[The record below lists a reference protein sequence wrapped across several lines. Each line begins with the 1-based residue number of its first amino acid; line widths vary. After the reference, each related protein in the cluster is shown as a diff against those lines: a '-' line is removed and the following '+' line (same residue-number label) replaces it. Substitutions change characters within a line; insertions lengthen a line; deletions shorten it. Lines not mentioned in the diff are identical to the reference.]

1 MTSRVCLILFLFSH
15 CALAQF
21 DAASHRLRV
30 RIMFANG
37 DCDASTLVKLSAR
50 SGQASEAVPNDRCE
64 VEFMVPD
71 GTYGLHVSGRSFVVH
86 DSVISTSPGSTDVE
100 VKVTPRDDSM
110 HMASM
115 ALSPSVSLADLRV
128 PPKAHKEL
136 EKASKQ
142 IGQKDFT
149 KAIRTL
155 QHAIDL
161 YPTYADAYNNLG
173 TIYAHMGD
181 REREREA
188 LEKAISL
195 NDHLAPAYANLGR
208 LGLVTGD
215 FEAAERAL
223 QKASS
228 CDPLDGITL
237 LLLAYAQFMQKN
249 IDAAIE
255 TSRQAHALRSTHA
268 FVHQIAARAFEQK
281 RDVTSAIAELQLFI
295 KEEPSGPRAESAR
308 KELAL
313 VQAVPH

>member
-1 MTSRVCLILFLFSH
+1 MTSRVCIIFLLLSRF
-15 CALAQF
+15 ALAQF
-21 DAASHRLRV
+21 DGASHRVRV
-30 RIMFANG
+30 RVAFANG
-37 DCDASTLVKLSAR
+37 VCDASARVRLSGR
-50 SGQASEAVPNDRCE
+50 SGPASEAVPNDRCE

-71 GTYGLHVSGRSFVVH
+71 GTYRLHVFGRGFAVN
-86 DSVISTSPGSTDVE
+86 DSVITTSPGSTDLE

-110 HMASM
+110 HMVSM
-115 ALSPSVSLADLRV
+115 ALSPLVSVADLRA
-128 PPKAHKEL
+128 PAKAHKEL

-142 IGQKDFT
+142 IGQKDFA

-155 QHAIDL
+155 QQTIER
-161 YPTYADAYNNLG
+161 YPAYADAYNNLG
-173 TIYAHMGD
+173 TIYAHLGD

-195 NDHLAPAYANLGR
+195 NDQLAPAYANLGR
-208 LGLVTGD
+208 LELVTGD
-215 FEAAERAL
+215 FEAAERSL

-237 LLLAYAQFMQKN
+237 LLLAYSQFMQKN

-281 RDVTSAIAELQLFI
+281 RDVNSAIAELQLFI
-295 KEEPSGPRAESAR
+295 KEEPSGPRADSAR
-308 KELAL
+308 KELAI